1 MVILLNMIDVSYS
14 YDRGDRV
21 LSGVSLRVVDAG
33 MTAITGPNASG
44 KTTLGKLMAGIL
56 KPDSGRV
63 QISGQDTRNMALGEI
78 GAEVGYLFQEPERQ
92 LFAPTVEE
100 ELSFVLQLKGTPEP
114 EVQRRVDEMLDRFH
128 LAGLRERFPFLLS
141 RGEKQRL
148 ALAAV
153 LVNRPR
159 FLVLDEPTTALDLKR
174 QGELLGILR
183 ELLDDGVGM
192 LVISH
197 DRRFLGQAVSRVVEL
212 VGGEIV
218 RDSG

>member
-1 MVILLNMIDVSYS
+1 MIDVSYS

-21 LSGVSLRVVDAG
+21 LREVSLRVAGDG
-33 MTAITGPNASG
+33 MTAVTGPNGSG

-63 QISGQDTRNMALGEI
+63 EISGQDTRNMALGEI
-78 GAEVGYLFQEPERQ
+78 GTKVGYLFQEPERQ
-92 LFAPTVEE
+92 LFAPTVGE
-100 ELSFVLQLKGTPEP
+100 ELSFVLQLKGAPEP
-114 EVQRRVDEMLDRFH
+114 DVQQRVDEMLDRFH

-174 QGELLGILR
+174 QGELLGILH

-192 LVISH
+192 LFISH
-197 DRRFLGQAVSRVVEL
+197 DRRFVNQAASRVVEL

>member
-1 MVILLNMIDVSYS
+1 MVKLLNMIDVSYS

-21 LSGVSLRVVDAG
+21 LREVSLRVAGDG
-33 MTAITGPNASG
+33 MTAVTGPNGSG

-63 QISGQDTRNMALGEI
+63 EISGQDTRNMALGEI
-78 GAEVGYLFQEPERQ
+78 GTKVGYLFQEPERQ
-92 LFAPTVEE
+92 IFAPTVEE
-100 ELSFVLQLKGTPEP
+100 ELSFVLQIQGVPAAEID
-114 EVQRRVDEMLDRFH
+114 QRVGGMLDRFH
-128 LAGLRERFPFLLS
+128 LAGFRDRFPFRLS

-159 FLVLDEPTTALDLKR
+159 FLVLDEPTTALDLRR
-174 QGELLGILR
+174 QGELL
-183 ELLDDGVGM
+183 ELLGELLEDGVGM
-192 LVISH
+192 VVISH
-197 DRRFLGQAVSRVVEL
+197 DRKFLGRAASRVVEL
-212 VGGEIV
+212 VGGEVV